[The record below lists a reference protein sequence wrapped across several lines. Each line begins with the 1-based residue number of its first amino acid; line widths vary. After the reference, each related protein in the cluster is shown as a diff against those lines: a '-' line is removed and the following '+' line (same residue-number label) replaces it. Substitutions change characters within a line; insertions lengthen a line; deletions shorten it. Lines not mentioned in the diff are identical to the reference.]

1 MKILIPGEKPKTYS
15 FICEKCGC
23 FFEMKEFEHGIRIKD
38 NKAYATC
45 PCCQE
50 PCWCVIR
57 LKDTSFVKY
66 I

>member
-1 MKILIPGEKPKTYS
+1 MKILIPGKKPKTYS

-23 FFEMKEFEHGIRIKD
+23 FFEFEHGIRIED

-50 PCWCVIR
+50 SCWCIIG

>member
-1 MKILIPGEKPKTYS
+1 MKILIPGEKPETYS

-45 PCCQE
+45 PYCHGL
-50 PCWCVIR
+50 CWCFIR
-57 LKDTSFVKY
+57 LENTSFVKY
-66 I
+66 N

>member
-1 MKILIPGEKPKTYS
+1 MKILIPGKKPITYS

-23 FFEMKEFEHGIRIKD
+23 FFEMKEFEHGIRIED

-50 PCWCVIR
+50 SCWCIIG